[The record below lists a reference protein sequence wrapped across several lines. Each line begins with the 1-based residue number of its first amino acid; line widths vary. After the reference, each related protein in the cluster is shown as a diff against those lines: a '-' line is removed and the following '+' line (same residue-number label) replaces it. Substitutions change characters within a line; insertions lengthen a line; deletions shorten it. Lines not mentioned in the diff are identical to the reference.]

1 VTVDDH
7 FDSATRTMV
16 KAWQRGLGI
25 EQTGTVP
32 LGSVVFL
39 PAATTVRTVDQ
50 SVGDTVGDGDTV
62 LTLATSTQQ
71 VLVDV
76 PSGDEALVVPGLTVG
91 IGDVHGTVSRLR
103 SADQNGTVVV
113 EAVITPSA
121 EIANATNGTSV
132 KVTLTLKN
140 DAGVL
145 IVPAEA
151 VVSRLDG
158 TYAVEVKSPN
168 GTTAWQT
175 VEMLG
180 VSGANV
186 AIRGADV
193 SEGTVVLL
201 PA

>member
-1 VTVDDH
+1 
-7 FDSATRTMV
+7 MV